1 MEPVLAVL
9 IGCLIYIAVFI
20 LVSWLK
26 DIFTGGSNMWCI
38 YGILLCIAYAGSVD
52 LYRLWKRKDDE
63 K

>member
-26 DIFTGGSNMWCI
+26 DIFTGS
-38 YGILLCIAYAGSVD
+38 
-52 LYRLWKRKDDE
+52 K
-63 K
+63 